1 MPQGYTDGVQDPLP
15 MPQSP
20 PLKESAPESSGA
32 SFDIF
37 EIVLYGLG
45 RYRWWII
52 PFATIGLVVGVV
64 RSLMVPNTYLSNGE
78 MFINLGMRESVTP
91 EQVIGGP
98 PRTIL
103 LTDEL
108 HVLKSPELFEKVART
123 VGADRILE
131 PYDPTRYDRLDARP
145 TQPAYWKH
153 KLHVLQKSLFNRGRP
168 PGKIDP
174 ESLTQ
179 IQLAGYA
186 LASTVTIRAGALSQ
200 VLTITARAKSP
211 ELAQAIVDATMQAC
225 KERHREVF
233 SNQFNQ
239 VFVTEQIAKAET
251 ELEDVTAEFY
261 EHRQGCGFFDIA
273 KQRNQIF
280 TDLAQIEN
288 TISADGLK
296 LAQIKTERDAITEK
310 LQILPLKVPEL
321 REPKPEPNPTWVK
334 YQDQKL
340 ALQEKLTS
348 LSKTYLVGTDDY
360 DKIKD
365 GLEKDIARA
374 DEILKGMPPVI
385 VVGEPYTVEIDNPD
399 RKAAEKRLEE
409 LDVEQELTLT
419 RQNREAARRITLDER
434 MDALL
439 ACEPLHERLQ
449 AEIGQLFS
457 QINKFKDAMA
467 KAQTLELVDQDLAMS
482 NLRVLD
488 HASFNP
494 RKVAPQR
501 GKSVVTGLGAG
512 IGIWAAMALLL
523 QFLDVKVRFPKNV
536 ERTLGVKVLG
546 VVPEQ
551 RRWKRLGKRLR
562 GRVAA

>member
-1 MPQGYTDGVQDPLP
+1 

-20 PLKESAPESSGA
+20 SLKEAPPESSGG

-52 PFATIGLVVGVV
+52 PFATIGLAVGVV

-91 EQVIGGP
+91 ETVIGGP
-98 PRTIL
+98 AHTIL
-103 LTDEL
+103 LSDEL

-131 PYDPTRYDRLDARP
+131 PYDPTRYDDLDARP

-153 KLHVLQKSLFNRGRP
+153 KLHALQKRLFNRGRP
-168 PGKIDP
+168 AGKIDP
-174 ESLTQ
+174 ESMNQ
-179 IQLAGYA
+179 VQLAGYA
-186 LASTVTIRAGALSQ
+186 LATTVTIRAGALTQ
-200 VLTITARAKSP
+200 VLTISARAKSP
-211 ELAQAIVDATMQAC
+211 ELAQDIVDATMQAA

-239 VFVTEQIAKAET
+239 VFVTEQIEKAET
-251 ELEDVTAEFY
+251 DLEDVTTEFY
-261 EHRQGCGFFDIA
+261 EHRQGCGFFDIV

-288 TISADGLK
+288 TIAASSLR
-296 LAQIKTERDAITEK
+296 LAEIKTDRDLTTEK
-310 LQILPLKVPEL
+310 LQNLPLKVTEL
-321 REPKPEPNPTWVK
+321 REPKPEPNPTWTK
-334 YQDQKL
+334 YQDQRL
-340 ALQEKLTS
+340 ALEEKRAS
-348 LSKTYLVGTDDY
+348 LAKTYREGTDDY
-360 DKIKD
+360 EKIEKVLKDDLALLDKF
-365 GLEKDIARA
+365 LE
-374 DEILKGMPPVI
+374 GMPPLI
-385 VVGEPYTVEIDNPD
+385 IVGEPYTVEVDNPD
-399 RKAAEKRLEE
+399 RKAAEKKLQD
-409 LDVEQELTLT
+409 LDVEQEMLLT
-419 RQNREAARRITLDER
+419 RQTREADRRISLGER

-449 AEIGQLFS
+449 GEIGQLVS

-467 KAQTLELVDQDLAMS
+467 KAQTLALVDQDLAMS

-501 GKSVVTGLGAG
+501 SKSVITGLGAG
-512 IGIWAAMALLL
+512 IGIWAAFALLR

-546 VVPEQ
+546 IVPEQ

-562 GRVAA
+562 ARVAA